1 MSDTAKI
8 ILRVEADSGYESTEE
23 FPKVTVEQYGD
34 VIEVLRSNVDVAKMQ
49 AAVQAMDQLFHAAT
63 NMYLDLAHRNLLTPA
78 DRVSRRKVLDEAEA
92 AMRALGMIY
101 EEDENTEAA

>member
-1 MSDTAKI
+1 MSDTAKVTLHI
-8 ILRVEADSGYESTEE
+8 VATTGYEATSE
-23 FPKVTVEQYGD
+23 FEGVTVEQYSD
-34 VIEVLRSNVDVAKMQ
+34 VMGVLHGAVDVAKMQ

-92 AMRALGMIY
+92 TMRALGMIY